1 MKLWSC
7 RFFLKPRQ
15 LCHIHTDIC
24 IYQRSYVVCSNTSL
38 TFLPLEKNAIFR
50 KGRNFHIFYS
60 PHEMIKPVR
69 CNQPY
74 PSHLHIVIYTI
85 IIRKIGLFFDI
96 RKHVLK
102 VYSLLKVGVQ
112 VSRWAPHSKVV
123 FKSLALRYVKHALRV
138 SVSIVKFL
146 VVFRTS
152 IIGVHN
158 RETEIK
164 TMFWFDNYAVL
175 SQIWTWIQR
184 PLS

>member
-1 MKLWSC
+1 MSKFEFLSAYVCFDEMYVTFYLRPMQLLNIRRHCGQINEVMKLP
-7 RFFLKPRQ
+7 FFLKPRQ

-102 VYSLLKVGVQ
+102 VYSLLKANFFLGVK
-112 VSRWAPHSKVV
+112 AK
-123 FKSLALRYVKHALRV
+123 
-138 SVSIVKFL
+138 
-146 VVFRTS
+146 
-152 IIGVHN
+152 GN
-158 RETEIK
+158 R
-164 TMFWFDNYAVL
+164 
-175 SQIWTWIQR
+175 
-184 PLS
+184 

>member
-1 MKLWSC
+1 MSKFEFLFAYVCFDEMYVTFYLRPMQLLNIRRHCGQINEVMKLP
-7 RFFLKPRQ
+7 FYLKPRQ

-50 KGRNFHIFYS
+50 KGRNFHISYS

-102 VYSLLKVGVQ
+102 VYSPLNI
-112 VSRWAPHSKVV
+112 R
-123 FKSLALRYVKHALRV
+123 
-138 SVSIVKFL
+138 
-146 VVFRTS
+146 
-152 IIGVHN
+152 N
-158 RETEIK
+158 
-164 TMFWFDNYAVL
+164 VL
-175 SQIWTWIQR
+175 
-184 PLS
+184 